1 MTKTMEH
8 LLWSDLG
15 LVSCVDR
22 FSEIAEA
29 VRAHS
34 LCDEE
39 TEEAMHE
46 IYRNTLS
53 LFTKINNLHGKMAE
67 NGLIKN

>member
-8 LLWSDLG
+8 LLWTDLG

-22 FSEIAEA
+22 FGEIAKA

-34 LCDEE
+34 LCDEK

-53 LFTKINNLHGKMAE
+53 LFSKINYLHGKMAE
-67 NGLIKN
+67 NGLMKN